1 MAVADDADR
10 QSDGQPVI
18 CNRLGGSDRTRRPCD
33 WGRRVGRV
41 LSHVGRVLSDPAKW
55 TAVAVVVAAGAIG
68 GSARAAQ
75 APGKRS
81 VMDGVYT
88 TDQAARGRA
97 QYKKRCVLCHL
108 DNGQGHAA
116 VPVIPGESLEREGDA
131 EAPAVAGEPFQKKWN
146 GRTAWELYGTMA
158 STMPVG
164 SPKMLSP
171 QEYADLLAFLFELN
185 KFPAGQ
191 SELTPAREQLES
203 ITIGR

>member
-10 QSDGQPVI
+10 QSDGWPVI
-18 CNRLGGSDRTRRPCD
+18 A
-33 WGRRVGRV
+33 
-41 LSHVGRVLSDPAKW
+41 HVAIAVTILA
-55 TAVAVVVAAGAIG
+55 AVAAIG
-68 GSARAAQ
+68 GTARAAQ

-88 TDQAARGRA
+88 TDQARRGRE
-97 QYKKRCVLCHL
+97 QYRKRCVLCHL

-164 SPKMLSP
+164 SPKTLSP

>member
-1 MAVADDADR
+1 
-10 QSDGQPVI
+10 
-18 CNRLGGSDRTRRPCD
+18 
-33 WGRRVGRV
+33 V
-41 LSHVGRVLSDPAKW
+41 LADPAKS
-55 TAVAVVVAAGAIG
+55 TAVVIALTIIAAAGIG
-68 GSARAAQ
+68 DSARAAQ

-81 VMDGVYT
+81 AVDSVYT
-88 TDQAARGRA
+88 ADQAARGRA
-97 QYKKRCVLCHL
+97 QYRKRCVLCHL

-164 SPKMLSP
+164 SPKTLSP

-191 SELTPAREQLES
+191 SELTPAREQLEA

>member
-10 QSDGQPVI
+10 QSDGQSVS
-18 CNRLGGSDRTRRPCD
+18 RFAFA
-33 WGRRVGRV
+33 
-41 LSHVGRVLSDPAKW
+41 GRVLSDPALPGAALRRLA
-55 TAVAVVVAAGAIG
+55 AVALMILVAAVGVG
-68 GSARAAQ
+68 LTARAAQ

-97 QYKKRCVLCHL
+97 QYRKRCVLCHL

-164 SPKMLSP
+164 SPKTLSP

-203 ITIGR
+203 ISIGK

>member
-1 MAVADDADR
+1 MR
-10 QSDGQPVI
+10 
-18 CNRLGGSDRTRRPCD
+18 
-33 WGRRVGRV
+33 
-41 LSHVGRVLSDPAKW
+41 VGRVLSDPAKS
-55 TAVAVVVAAGAIG
+55 TTIAIAMMMIIAAAGIG

-88 TDQAARGRA
+88 TDQAARGRT

-164 SPKMLSP
+164 SPKTLSP

-185 KFPAGQ
+185 KYPAGQ
-191 SELTPAREQLES
+191 SELTPAREQLEA